1 VIDKGAIF
9 MDALDEFFRVWSE
22 PEAWCERCQSSPA
35 IHVVI
40 QDDNHM
46 DGMTITYAYIWDPDS
61 QVQMPVCRS
70 CSQHYI
76 DSLGSSEFQYA
87 EKKPLSL
94 QPGATTNKPPFSW
107 RRSLVALAQGV
118 RGWFKFV
125 RPRQA
130 TKTSQNVSP
139 LSRLKG

>member
-1 VIDKGAIF
+1 

-46 DGMTITYAYIWDPDS
+46 DGMTITYAYIWDPET
-61 QVQMPVCRS
+61 QLQIPVCRS

-76 DSLGSSEFQYA
+76 DSLSASEFQYA
-87 EKKPLSL
+87 AKKPS
-94 QPGATTNKPPFSW
+94 PRRTATTKNRRPFSW
-107 RRSLVALAQGV
+107 YRMVTALAKGLCN
-118 RGWFKFV
+118 WFQFV

-130 TKTSQNVSP
+130 LKPLHTASP
-139 LSRLKG
+139 VSRLKR

>member
-1 VIDKGAIF
+1 

-22 PEAWCERCQSSPA
+22 PEAWCDRCQSSPA

-46 DGMTITYAYIWDPDS
+46 DGMTITYAYIWDPDA
-61 QVQMPVCRS
+61 QLAIPVCRS

-87 EKKPLSL
+87 EKKSL
-94 QPGATTNKPPFSW
+94 PSQAAATGDSRHFSW
-107 RRSLVALAQGV
+107 RRTFIALAKGL
-118 RGWFKFV
+118 GSWFKFV
-125 RPRQA
+125 RPRA
-130 TKTSQNVSP
+130 ALKPSQSASP
-139 LSRLKG
+139 LTGSRG

>member
-1 VIDKGAIF
+1 

-61 QVQMPVCRS
+61 QTQMPVCRS

-76 DSLGSSEFQYA
+76 DSIGTSTFQYA
-87 EKKPLSL
+87 DNKSRQKPTS
-94 QPGATTNKPPFSW
+94 AAADNVNFSW
-107 RRSLVALAQGV
+107 RRALAAFAHGMRQ
-118 RGWFKFV
+118 WFTFG
-125 RPRQA
+125 RPREVI
-130 TKTSQNVSP
+130 KTSHRASPVSR
-139 LSRLKG
+139 SQ

>member
-1 VIDKGAIF
+1 

-40 QDDNHM
+40 QDDQHM
-46 DGMTITYAYIWDPDS
+46 DGMTITYAYIWEPET
-61 QVQMPVCRS
+61 QLQIPVCRS

-76 DSLGSSEFQYA
+76 DSLSASDFQYA
-87 EKKPLSL
+87 AKKPSSRPAAATRNRHPLSWYR
-94 QPGATTNKPPFSW
+94 A
-107 RRSLVALAQGV
+107 VMALAQGLC
-118 RGWFKFV
+118 GWFKFM

-130 TKTSQNVSP
+130 LKPLQNAAPVSR
-139 LSRLKG
+139 SKR

>member
-1 VIDKGAIF
+1 

-46 DGMTITYAYIWDPDS
+46 EGMTITYAYIWDPETRL
-61 QVQMPVCRS
+61 QIPVCRS

-76 DSLGSSEFQYA
+76 DSLSASSYQYA
-87 EKKPLSL
+87 EKRSP
-94 QPGATTNKPPFSW
+94 SW
-107 RRSLVALAQGV
+107 QSAGTENRHPCSWYRTVMALAKGL
-118 RGWFKFV
+118 GSWFKFV

-130 TKTSQNVSP
+130 LKPLQNASP
-139 LSRLKG
+139 VSRLKR

>member
-1 VIDKGAIF
+1 

-40 QDDNHM
+40 QDDSHM

-70 CSQHYI
+70 CSQLYI
-76 DSLGSSEFQYA
+76 DSVGTSDFQYA
-87 EKKPLSL
+87 KKKSGQAQALASPEKSH
-94 QPGATTNKPPFSW
+94 FSW
-107 RRSLVALAQGV
+107 RHAVIGFANGLRH
-118 RGWFKFV
+118 WFKFG
-125 RPRQA
+125 RPRQGVKRSHNTSPA
-130 TKTSQNVSP
+130 TR
-139 LSRLKG
+139 SRQ